1 MNKKGRV
8 HIFTGNG
15 RGKTSA
21 ALGNILRASGYGLKV
36 FAVFFMKGEHK
47 LGEYKI
53 LSKLKN
59 VDWEI
64 YGRSDFFGAAYIK
77 DEDREYARKAY
88 ESALKAAS
96 SGKYDLVVM
105 DEINTASHWGLIS
118 VGNVLELIDKRAEST
133 ELILT
138 GRYAD
143 PEIIKKADQ
152 VTELLNIKH
161 AFDKGLKPKKGI
173 DF

>member
-1 MNKKGRV
+1 MDRKGRV

-36 FAVFFMKGEHK
+36 FVVFFMKGEHK
-47 LGEYKI
+47 LGEYKM
-53 LSKLKN
+53 LTELKN

-64 YGRSDFFGAAYIK
+64 YGRSNFLGPSDIT
-77 DEDREYARKAY
+77 DEDKENARKAY
-88 ESALKAAS
+88 ESALKAAR
-96 SGKYDLVVM
+96 SGDYDLVVT
-105 DEINTASHWGLIS
+105 DEINTASHWGLTS
-118 VGNVLELIDKRAEST
+118 VGDVLELMNKRAVNT

-143 PEIIKKADQ
+143 KKLIKAADQ
-152 VTELLNIKH
+152 VTEMLNIKH
-161 AFDKGLKPKKGI
+161 AFDKGLKPRKGI